1 VFCATPFSCWGGEC
15 FVIVKIISS
24 KLTLYTLSRF
34 CQEVAGRLVAD
45 GVEAFRVCLLS
56 TFMSR
61 IIF

>member
-1 VFCATPFSCWGGEC
+1 M
-15 FVIVKIISS
+15 IVKIISS